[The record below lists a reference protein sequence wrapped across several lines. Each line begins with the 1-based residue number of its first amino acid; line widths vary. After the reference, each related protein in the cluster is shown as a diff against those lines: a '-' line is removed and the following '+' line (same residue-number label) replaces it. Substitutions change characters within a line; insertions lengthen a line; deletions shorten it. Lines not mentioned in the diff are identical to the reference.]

1 MALMRAVK
9 LQITPENV
17 QAVIAH
23 VASIGRRRWPHF
35 YPMGKKVNRMLT
47 IRF

>member
-1 MALMRAVK
+1 MRAVK
-9 LQITPENV
+9 IQITPEKV

-23 VASIGRRRWPHF
+23 GASISRRRWPYF